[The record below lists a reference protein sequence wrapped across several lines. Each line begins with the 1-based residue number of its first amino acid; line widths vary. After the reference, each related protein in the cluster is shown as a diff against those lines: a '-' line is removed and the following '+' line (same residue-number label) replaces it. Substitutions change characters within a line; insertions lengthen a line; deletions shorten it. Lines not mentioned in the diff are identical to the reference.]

1 MGYFVERKSNA
12 TELKLVES
20 SSIITHI
27 RKHITLLSIQKEI
40 TVNFILK

>member
-1 MGYFVERKSNA
+1 MNYFVKRKSNA

-20 SSIITHI
+20 SNIIAQI

-40 TVNFILK
+40 TVNFI